1 MLNAYF
7 QLMSSSKK
15 TKIVH
20 PEEKE
25 LYVCDNCGPFVLV
38 ITEVWYEQ
46 SDDKAQAI
54 LFKEHNM
61 EKKCVEVVGE
71 IEISKKKDGLK
82 LEINYCG
89 YCMSLIKCKYPTTW
103 KQKVGS
109 AIMGKF

>member
-1 MLNAYF
+1 
-7 QLMSSSKK
+7 MSSRKK
-15 TKIVH
+15 DKVTH
-20 PEEKE
+20 PTEKK
-25 LYVCDNCGPFVLV
+25 LYVCDKCGPFVLV

-71 IEISKKKDGLK
+71 IEITDKKDGLK

-89 YCMSLIKCKYPTTW
+89 HCMSLLRCTLPLTW
-103 KQKVGS
+103 EQQVGFS
-109 AIMGKF
+109 ISEEY